1 MKMLGKDRNYFKK
14 NQARKNKNDEAAA
27 SNMADAEAGSDLEDD
42 ADDDDDEPE
51 QTAPEPTK
59 AVATKKRAPKK
70 HATNLK
76 KLAAPTPA
84 LPTIQNGCLNGTVI
98 VKKETALGSRRPHR
112 KKNWHY
118 ESAPS
123 ESEWEQKKHDKS
135 DPYKNENIAKL
146 RETVNRHARW
156 CPFVQINKRLHH
168 AHRRIRF
175 LEGLPI
181 PESLESSDCEDDNPG
196 NHNGKGSAIEVGNG
210 NGNDPVQKEYNNGN
224 GEIEDDTQQPEVI
237 DEDTSTALPG
247 KKAKAKVTSANETA
261 LTTKVPTKPAHEQSP
276 VDPNHEDSSLSEPP
290 LSEQGSQIDHPLSNE
305 ERDDEAEAEIQEN
318 SAANN
323 RDSENGAGDATAGA
337 PNQSVSISKITIS
350 EDDASNKS
358 SPISEDEL
366 EAQNEAYLKRQRAD
380 AAKKRKISEIELT
393 SDAEHVS
400 KSRKIRAV

>member
-146 RETVNRHARW
+146 GDRQPPR
-156 CPFVQINKRLHH
+156 
-168 AHRRIRF
+168 
-175 LEGLPI
+175 
-181 PESLESSDCEDDNPG
+181 SLVPVRPDQQEASSR
-196 NHNGKGSAIEVGNG
+196 A
-210 NGNDPVQKEYNNGN
+210 
-224 GEIEDDTQQPEVI
+224 
-237 DEDTSTALPG
+237 
-247 KKAKAKVTSANETA
+247 
-261 LTTKVPTKPAHEQSP
+261 
-276 VDPNHEDSSLSEPP
+276 
-290 LSEQGSQIDHPLSNE
+290 
-305 ERDDEAEAEIQEN
+305 QEN
-318 SAANN
+318 QVPRGPS
-323 RDSENGAGDATAGA
+323 DSRIPG
-337 PNQSVSISKITIS
+337 I
-350 EDDASNKS
+350 
-358 SPISEDEL
+358 
-366 EAQNEAYLKRQRAD
+366 
-380 AAKKRKISEIELT
+380 
-393 SDAEHVS
+393 
-400 KSRKIRAV
+400 